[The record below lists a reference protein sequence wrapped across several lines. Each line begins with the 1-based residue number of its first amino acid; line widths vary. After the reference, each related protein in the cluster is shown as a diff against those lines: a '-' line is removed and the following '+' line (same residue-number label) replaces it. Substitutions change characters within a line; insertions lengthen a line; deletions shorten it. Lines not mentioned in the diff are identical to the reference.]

1 MSFKAREL
9 MIGVLP
15 AARPFR
21 PGAPGFGLCG
31 EATRSEEEDD
41 DDLDCAE
48 ATRVPGDPT
57 PSARLEA
64 DLAMLRQQ
72 LQQAMSAGPAQP

>member
-9 MIGVLP
+9 MIDVLP

-31 EATRSEEEDD
+31 EATRNEEDD
-41 DDLDCAE
+41 DDEIDCGE
-48 ATRVPGDPT
+48 ATRAGGP
-57 PSARLEA
+57 PSGRLEA
-64 DLAMLRQQ
+64 DLALLRQQ
-72 LQQAMSAGPAQP
+72 LRQAMAAQN